1 VRDQRRTAPA
11 EPESLVLLHGFAGTS
26 RAWDGVLA
34 HLPRER
40 YRPQALDLPGH
51 GSLAV
56 VAGEVGVE
64 EAGLDP
70 ASVGETDLGEI
81 DLDQAVASVLE
92 RSPPRFTLCG
102 YSLGGRLA
110 LQVALAAPERVS
122 SLTLIASGPGIEDA
136 GERAERRAADRALAD
151 EIEHG
156 SIERFAER
164 WCAQPMF
171 ASDPPAVEALARAD
185 YLRNDP
191 RSLAAVLR
199 GLGQGEMASLWE
211 RLGELRMPVT
221 AMAGDRDQKFQAI
234 ARRMV
239 KLLPEGRLQIV
250 PGGHRLPLESPAAV
264 AVMIELSPWLSL

>member
-1 VRDQRRTAPA
+1 MVEVET
-11 EPESLVLLHGFAGTS
+11 LVLLHGFAGTS

-51 GSLAV
+51 GELAGDSDPPTPIDFET
-56 VAGEVGVE
+56 AVE
-64 EAGLDP
+64 
-70 ASVGETDLGEI
+70 
-81 DLDQAVASVLE
+81 SVLK
-92 RSPPRFTLCG
+92 RSPPSFALCG
-102 YSLGGRLA
+102 YSLGGRIA
-110 LQVALAAPERVS
+110 LHVALVAPERVS

-136 GERAERRAADRALAD
+136 GERAERRAADRALAE

-171 ASDPPAVEALARAD
+171 ASDPPAVEAPARAD

-191 RSLAAVLR
+191 QSLAAALR
-199 GLGQGEMASLWE
+199 GLGQGEMASLWG

-221 AMAGDRDQKFQAI
+221 VMAGDRDQKLQAI

-250 PGGHRLPLESPAAV
+250 AGGHRLALESPARV
-264 AVMIELSPWLSL
+264 AAAIS